1 MQESIKAAIT
11 VVKTRCHDLGIEVD
25 QFDNKDIHIHVPEG
39 ATPKD
44 GPSAG
49 AAITAAMY
57 SLFTGKPIPP
67 RVAMTGEVCLQGKV
81 TAIGGLGLK
90 ILGGIR
96 AGVRHFLYP
105 ADNHDQFVEFKK
117 KHDESTL
124 KDIQFTE
131 VECIDEE
138 GREACARR
146 R

>member
-1 MQESIKAAIT
+1 LPTQDAAKIKNEMEFT
-11 VVKTRCHDLGIEVD
+11 GKRGV
-25 QFDNKDIHIHVPEG
+25 HIHVPEG

-57 SLFTGKPIPP
+57 SLFTGKSIPA

-105 ADNHDQFVEFKK
+105 ADNHDQFIEFKK

-124 KDIQFTE
+124 KDIRFTE
-131 VECIDEE
+131 VERIDEVLAVLFGDE
-138 GREACARR
+138 
-146 R
+146 